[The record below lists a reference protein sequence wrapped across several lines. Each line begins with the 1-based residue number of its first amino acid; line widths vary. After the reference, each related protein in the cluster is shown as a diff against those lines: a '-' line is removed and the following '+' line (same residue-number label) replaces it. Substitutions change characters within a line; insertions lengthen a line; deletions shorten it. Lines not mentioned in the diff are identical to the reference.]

1 MLRLLG
7 VSSVSL
13 KYISTNDYNLAIESE
28 KVQGWS
34 CGLKTAQTSC
44 VSGIPDGVQ
53 FHEGETIADALTCF
67 CAEELCNVE
76 HFCDDCTVGSGT
88 VSLQCNEGASGIHGF
103 PLDLQPHTCEDG
115 VVNCAKIVGSKF
127 SIP

>member
-13 KYISTNDYNLAIESE
+13 KYFPTNDYNLAIESE

-34 CGLKTAQTSC
+34 CGLKKAQTSC

-53 FHEGETIADALTCF
+53 FQMLSLASVLRSSVIQKISATTARLE
-67 CAEELCNVE
+67 VE
-76 HFCDDCTVGSGT
+76 RMVLSVAF
-88 VSLQCNEGASGIHGF
+88 SL
-103 PLDLQPHTCEDG
+103 
-115 VVNCAKIVGSKF
+115 V
-127 SIP
+127 